1 MFGKKKDKKVKRKK
15 NSLQGWLEALLFAL
29 VVVMPIKNY
38 TFQNFKIPS
47 SSMEKT
53 LLIGD
58 YLIANKWKYFFADP
72 QQGDIVTFKN
82 PADPTYAQPVE
93 KYARLIGPVF
103 WDKQDWGLKWQEKK
117 NVVKRVIGMPGDT
130 LEIKNKYVYINGE
143 KLEEDYAQY
152 VDRSQFFGKDEIVW
166 DYGLR
171 KFQGSDVN
179 FGQTQGVM
187 GNRDNFGPVVVPA
200 GAYFVM
206 GDNRDMS
213 LDSRYWGFLNRE
225 FITGSPSLI
234 VFSHG
239 EKPVNSMRE
248 YLIKEQNNLHNEDV
262 IRWERTFKLIH

>member
-1 MFGKKKDKKVKRKK
+1 MFGKKKNKKVKRKK

-58 YLIANKWKYFFADP
+58 YLIANKWKYFFSDP
-72 QQGDIVTFKN
+72 ERGDIVTFKN
-82 PADPTYAQPVE
+82 PADPDYPQPEE
-93 KYARLIGPVF
+93 KYLRIVGPIF
-103 WDKQDWGLKWQEKK
+103 FDKENWGLKWQGKK

-130 LEIKNKYVYINGE
+130 LVVKNKKVYINGE
-143 KLEEDYAQY
+143 LLKEDYVQY
-152 VDRSQFFGKDEIVW
+152 LDKAKILKTDDIIW
-166 DYGLR
+166 NYNLP
-171 KFQGSDVN
+171 KFRGSDVN
-179 FGQTQGVM
+179 FGQSEGVV
-187 GNRDNFGPVVVPA
+187 GDRDNFGPVVVPT

-239 EKPVNSMRE
+239 EKPVNSVRE
-248 YLIKEQNNLHNEDV
+248 YIIKERNNLHNKAS
-262 IRWERTFKLIH
+262 IRWERTFKLIN